1 VVDFAKYLKKPN
13 QESNNMPDVKTID
26 INDPLL
32 QAEMVEANPE
42 ADFFELPPPPPDDR
56 DYMVKVGMGDRGMT
70 VKRQMRKG
78 DAEGNPTGPLFLI
91 VALENRI
98 IDPDQIWNDA
108 PLFDNATSII
118 MNSSG
123 TSLLHAILRALG
135 HPALGRM
142 NLSELRDHALSVFSS
157 ELTCGVSGK
166 WEASIEDQ
174 NPKAKK
180 KYRIVRKGMSNFPLI
195 DPAHPELGYSPYA
208 EVIDSDTKRPTGD
221 TVRAQFKINRYFLI
235 Q

>member
-1 VVDFAKYLKKPN
+1 
-13 QESNNMPDVKTID
+13 MPEVKTID
-26 INDPLL
+26 INDPILL
-32 QAEMVEANPE
+32 QEMVEANAE

-56 DYMVKVGMGDRGMT
+56 DYVVKVGLGDRGMT

-78 DAEGNPTGPLFLI
+78 DADGQPSGPLFLI
-91 VALENRI
+91 CALENRI
-98 IDPDQIWNDA
+98 IDADQPWNDA

-118 MNSSG
+118 MGSSG

-157 ELTCGVSGK
+157 ELTCGVGGK
-166 WEASIEDQ
+166 WEASVKKEDGTG
-174 NPKAKK
+174 
-180 KYRIVRKGMSNFPLI
+180 KYKTIRKGMKNFPLI
-195 DPAHPELGYSPYA
+195 DPADPNSGHYPYA
-208 EVIDSDTKRPTGD
+208 DVIDPDTKKATGE